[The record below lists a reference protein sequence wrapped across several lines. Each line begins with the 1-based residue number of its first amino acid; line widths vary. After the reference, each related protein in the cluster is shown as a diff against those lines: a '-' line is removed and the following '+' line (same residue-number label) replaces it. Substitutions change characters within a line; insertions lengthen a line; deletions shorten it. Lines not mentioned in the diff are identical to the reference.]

1 MKFAE
6 AIEKLKAGMRIRRKA
21 WQNNMYT
28 TTSIKL
34 DKCGELEVKCGLGET
49 KIQPELPVTYRNCI
63 ADDGEIIIDP
73 KDYKIYVSKQ
83 GKIYINGEKISNNC
97 SYTLTDYID
106 DSKPRKQALMERTA
120 HIRLSFIVN
129 ADECAFER

>member
-1 MKFAE
+1 MEFHKQ
-6 AIEKLKAGMRIRRKA
+6 II
-21 WQNNMYT
+21 
-28 TTSIKL
+28 
-34 DKCGELEVKCGLGET
+34 T
-49 KIQPELPVTYRNCI
+49 KSDI
-63 ADDGEIIIDP
+63 DDEE
-73 KDYKIYVSKQ
+73 KIYK
-83 GKIYINGEKISNNC
+83 GEKISNNC